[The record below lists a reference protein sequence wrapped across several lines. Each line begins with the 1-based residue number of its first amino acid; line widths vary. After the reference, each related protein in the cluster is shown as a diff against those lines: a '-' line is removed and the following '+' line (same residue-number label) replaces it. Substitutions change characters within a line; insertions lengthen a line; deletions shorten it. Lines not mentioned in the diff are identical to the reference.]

1 MVQGRAVCAGLRA
14 GHFTPT
20 EVVNAHIY
28 PEVLL
33 LVLLLLHLL
42 CKTVMAV
49 VVPLSIILTSQE
61 GNRLR
66 ERSKLSKFL
75 GLCTGVNFTKDVG
88 PPDTLAVP
96 GGLGVSP
103 GRGAVQ
109 TSKELGR
116 KTNLRQNSLFQLSL
130 PSAEP

>member
-1 MVQGRAVCAGLRA
+1 MVQGRAVCAGFPA

-75 GLCTGVNFTKDVG
+75 GLCTGVNFTNDVG
-88 PPDTLAVP
+88 PPDTLGGARRP
-96 GGLGVSP
+96 GCESWPRSSADKQGIGKKNQP
-103 GRGAVQ
+103 ETKQ
-109 TSKELGR
+109 
-116 KTNLRQNSLFQLSL
+116 SLSAL
-130 PSAEP
+130 PPFR